1 MKPADGYRLN
11 IRRIQDFTRVTQGFR
26 TDAVRLLARRYGRE
40 VAAQSVL
47 MYDLSRIG
55 VGEDYGSEVIRKACE
70 VVKGRHPAGRGGVPH
85 ADLNCIV
92 NYFLLENAVLAVF
105 RHGAGAYRKA
115 FEARRE
121 VARWAWSADGKRPQ
135 GISEKSW
142 RERELA
148 WKEALK
154 QPGLAPGL
162 SFRLIETTLPPIGW
176 ANIRRYIPS
185 AEERVKAVL
194 SAGNGSESELRAAM
208 ANVVARNLTKE
219 ILLGTEPVAPS
230 TTKRQSPTKPVLKKT
245 AAVKKKPLAEPEKAA
260 QIDHADVIKS
270 SDGRI
275 CLAVPSVGLSEEDRV
290 YIKITDGVLS
300 VDQNAVSFGTVS
312 RIPRVALDLVSGA
325 KTVTIVEVA
334 RSGGRRLLR
343 AKHVAMVRD
352 MRIAGQA
359 IEVLGAYKTK
369 GIETREIEEWEA
381 R

>member
-26 TDAVRLLARRYGRE
+26 TDAMRLLARRYGRE
-40 VAAQSVL
+40 VAAQAVL

-55 VGEDYGSEVIRKACE
+55 IGEDHGSEVIRKACE
-70 VVKGRHPAGRGGVPH
+70 VVKRKYPDGRGGVPH

-92 NYFLLENAVLAVF
+92 NYFLLDDAVLAIF

-135 GISEKSW
+135 GISRKSW
-142 RERELA
+142 QERELT

-162 SFRLIETTLPPIGW
+162 SFRLIETTLPSIGW

-185 AEERVKAVL
+185 AEDRVKAIL
-194 SAGNGSESELRAAM
+194 FAGNGYEAELRAAM
-208 ANVVARNLTKE
+208 MNVVTRKLTKE
-219 ILLGTEPVAPS
+219 TLLGTEPPDSV
-230 TTKRQSPTKPVLKKT
+230 TTRRQSPVKPVPKKT
-245 AAVKKKPLAEPEKAA
+245 AAAKKEPLGDPEKAA

-275 CLAVPSVGLSEEDRV
+275 FLAVPYVGLSEEDRI

-334 RSGGRRLLR
+334 RSGGKRLLR

-359 IEVLGAYKTK
+359 LEVLGAYKTN

>member
-11 IRRIQDFTRVTQGFR
+11 IRRMQDFTRVTQGFR
-26 TDAVRLLARRYGRE
+26 SDAMRLLARRYGRE
-40 VAAQSVL
+40 VAVQAVL
-47 MYDLSRIG
+47 MHDLSRIG
-55 VGEDYGSEVIRKACE
+55 LGEDHGADIIRKACE
-70 VVKGRHPAGRGGVPH
+70 IVRGKHPSGRGGVPH
-85 ADLNCIV
+85 ADMNCIV
-92 NYFLLENAVLAVF
+92 NYFLLENAVLAIF

-121 VARWAWSADGKRPQ
+121 VSRWAWSADGKRPQ

-142 RERELA
+142 RERELF

-162 SFRLIETTLPPIGW
+162 SFRLIETTLPIMGW
-176 ANIRRYIPS
+176 ANIRRYVPTV
-185 AEERVKAVL
+185 EDRVKAVL
-194 SAGNGSESELRAAM
+194 TAGDGKEADLRKAM
-208 ANVVARNLTKE
+208 TNVVARKLTKE
-219 ILLGTEPVAPS
+219 VLLGAEPLSPV
-230 TTKRQSPTKPVLKKT
+230 KRPVTQKPERKKT
-245 AAVKKKPLAEPEKAA
+245 DEKKAPPSGEPEKAA
-260 QIDHADVIKS
+260 QIDHADVIKA

-275 CLAVPSVGLSEEDRV
+275 FLAVPYVGLNEDDRV
-290 YIKITDGVLS
+290 FIKITDGVLS
-300 VDQNAVSFGTVS
+300 VDQNGVSFGTVS
-312 RIPRVALDLVSGA
+312 RIPRVALDLVSGT

-334 RSGGRRLLR
+334 RLGGKRLLR

-352 MRIAGQA
+352 MRIAGQT